1 LVSLGFT
8 WFHLVSLGFT
18 WFHLVSL
25 GSLWFHLVTVLHFT
39 VSLIIGTSVQ
49 PSPTVR
55 VESTGDGHRCVVGGA
70 IRRQCGFQGT
80 GGVCQVVGV
89 RPIVLPLG
97 GGDGGGPGGGG
108 PRAIPM
114 RTPSVVGCDGEPS
127 LGRGVRGGE
136 AVFDGVAPVGGGTG
150 AKGGR

>member
-25 GSLWFHLVTVLHFT
+25 GSLFYISLFHLF
-39 VSLIIGTSVQ
+39 IGTSVQ

-70 IRRQCGFQGT
+70 VRRQCGFQGT

-114 RTPSVVGCDGEPS
+114 
-127 LGRGVRGGE
+127 
-136 AVFDGVAPVGGGTG
+136 
-150 AKGGR
+150 